1 MEQKYNSVSSAGT
14 NDDSITKADVTTS
27 SPNNAKPNVSGS
39 FCHTKI
45 KRIKQKLIKSI
56 EKETNKKGCF
66 WADSD
71 KMLKIIDK
79 VFGVS

>member
-1 MEQKYNSVSSAGT
+1 MLNSKSQAGT
-14 NDDSITKADVTTS
+14 NAQQGGEDEVTTS
-27 SPNNAKPNVSGS
+27 SSHNAKPLVSGS

-45 KRIKQKLIKSI
+45 KRMKQKLIKSI

-66 WADSD
+66 WADSNM
-71 KMLKIIDK
+71 MLKIIDK